1 MWMVSFLGYC
11 MKKVF
16 VVVVMAL
23 KNHLLSYGIII
34 HKSAS
39 YEETLLMMISMF
51 LRMCKSLVMS
61 MKFFVLFLCGG

>member
-1 MWMVSFLGYC
+1 MDGKFFGLLHEKGVC
-11 MKKVF
+11 CHC
-16 VVVVMAL
+16 MAL

-51 LRMCKSLVMS
+51 LRMCESLGMS
-61 MKFFVLFLCGG
+61 MKFFVLFSCGG